1 MTQTNDTTSNQNQY
15 TKPQLFRHGNIR
27 DITLGP
33 SLGVGDSGMGDLS
46 MQGFSNAVAQKSD
59 STMSHGV

>member
-1 MTQTNDTTSNQNQY
+1 MKQTDNSKKTETY
-15 TKPQLFRHGNIR
+15 VKPQFLRHGNIR

-46 MQGFSNAVAQKSD
+46 MKGFSNAVAQK
-59 STMSHGV
+59 

>member
-1 MTQTNDTTSNQNQY
+1 MTQTNNKNTSSKTQY

-46 MQGFSNAVAQKSD
+46 MQGFSNAVAQNND
-59 STMSHGV
+59 SQQNF

>member
-1 MTQTNDTTSNQNQY
+1 MKHNQMLQKKSPY
-15 TKPQLFRHGNIR
+15 VKPQLIRYGNIR

-46 MQGFSNAVAQKSD
+46 MKGFSNAVAQK
-59 STMSHGV
+59 